1 VGYSLG
7 FDLGT
12 TFTAAAVVRGGRA
25 EMVSLGNHAVTIPS
39 VVFLRDDGELL
50 VGDAADRRSVQ
61 EPARAARA
69 FKRRFGD
76 AAPIILD
83 RTPFSADRLMAA
95 VLTQVLADVVKRQG
109 GAPDAVA
116 VTHPANW
123 GAYKLDLL
131 RQAVTAAGVG
141 TATLVPEPV
150 AAAVQYASTERVEV
164 GDVVAVYDLGGGTF
178 DAAVLRKTATGFET
192 IGRPEGIERLGGIDF
207 DEAVMAHVRATLGDA
222 LDRADTS
229 DPATREALAALR
241 AECVA
246 AKETLSSDS
255 DATIPVNLPAV
266 RTQVRLTR
274 NEFEDVVRP
283 MVRETV
289 QALRRA
295 VQAAGVEPAQLKA
308 VLLAGGSSRIPL
320 VGELVSSE
328 LGRPVV
334 NDSHPKHT
342 VAMGAARVAAATLAP
357 APSAAP
363 PPPPPPARPPAAV
376 PPPPGAPAPSAASV
390 SAPPAPP
397 VATPP
402 AAPPAAPSRAKR
414 PAVVYAAA
422 AAAGVAAV
430 VIGVLV
436 VGGGDDKGGTTAST
450 GATNGVE
457 TSQGSA
463 TTLGSSEAATTLP
476 VMPSGE
482 WWSAT
487 NLPAVVADLDTQ
499 IPGEPTQ
506 FVLISVLAS
515 GVNVAVPAATPG
527 SYEQYSWT
535 DYGVVSGPTVT
546 DVDAGALLFTAADV
560 DWTAVGA
567 QVAAAPSILGMP
579 NGQTISVV
587 ATSFDGENVRV
598 AITLAEGSVT
608 KYVLVDTEG
617 QVVATGP

>member
-1 VGYSLG
+1 MGYSLG

>member
-397 VATPP
+397 APLVAT
-402 AAPPAAPSRAKR
+402 PPAAPSRAKR

>member
-1 VGYSLG
+1 L
-7 FDLGT
+7 
-12 TFTAAAVVRGGRA
+12 
-25 EMVSLGNHAVTIPS
+25 
-39 VVFLRDDGELL
+39 
-50 VGDAADRRSVQ
+50 
-61 EPARAARA
+61 
-69 FKRRFGD
+69 
-76 AAPIILD
+76 
-83 RTPFSADRLMAA
+83 
-95 VLTQVLADVVKRQG
+95 
-109 GAPDAVA
+109 
-116 VTHPANW
+116 
-123 GAYKLDLL
+123 
-131 RQAVTAAGVG
+131 
-141 TATLVPEPV
+141 
-150 AAAVQYASTERVEV
+150 
-164 GDVVAVYDLGGGTF
+164 
-178 DAAVLRKTATGFET
+178 
-192 IGRPEGIERLGGIDF
+192 
-207 DEAVMAHVRATLGDA
+207 
-222 LDRADTS
+222 
-229 DPATREALAALR
+229 
-241 AECVA
+241 
-246 AKETLSSDS
+246 
-255 DATIPVNLPAV
+255 
-266 RTQVRLTR
+266 
-274 NEFEDVVRP
+274 
-283 MVRETV
+283 
-289 QALRRA
+289 
-295 VQAAGVEPAQLKA
+295 
-308 VLLAGGSSRIPL
+308 
-320 VGELVSSE
+320 
-328 LGRPVV
+328 
-334 NDSHPKHT
+334 
-342 VAMGAARVAAATLAP
+342 
-357 APSAAP
+357 
-363 PPPPPPARPPAAV
+363 
-376 PPPPGAPAPSAASV
+376 
-390 SAPPAPP
+390 
-397 VATPP
+397 P

>member
-1 VGYSLG
+1 MGYSLG

-397 VATPP
+397 APPVAT
-402 AAPPAAPSRAKR
+402 PPAAPSRAKR